1 MLSQRQQRVLKAT
14 KKALKNAP
22 KQSTKNPC
30 TFIIKDQNFTQTEF
44 PNDERFRFFGY
55 KAVKVEDYFPPPPFE
70 DYDDDYFIRPDTNSE
85 KFDLFYIYESDEKLL
100 REIATRDTN
109 SEKFDLFS
117 IYESDEKLLREIA
130 TRDSDSDSDSEC
142 DRFED
147 IAEEHS
153 ARLFSSKNTHKC
165 KNTSRHAKI

>member
-1 MLSQRQQRVLKAT
+1 MLSQRQQRVLKAA

-30 TFIIKDQNFTQTEF
+30 TFIKKDQNFTQTEF

-70 DYDDDYFIRPDTNSE
+70 DYDDDYFTRP
-85 KFDLFYIYESDEKLL
+85 
-100 REIATRDTN
+100 DTN

-130 TRDSDSDSDSEC
+130 TRDSDSDSEC

>member
-1 MLSQRQQRVLKAT
+1 MLSQRQQRVLKAA
-14 KKALKNAP
+14 K
-22 KQSTKNPC
+22 
-30 TFIIKDQNFTQTEF
+30 KDQNFTQTEF

-55 KAVKVEDYFPPPPFE
+55 KAVKVEDY
-70 DYDDDYFIRPDTNSE
+70 DDDYFIRP
-85 KFDLFYIYESDEKLL
+85 
-100 REIATRDTN
+100 ATN

-130 TRDSDSDSDSEC
+130 TRDSDSDSDSDSEC